1 MKKLNFD
8 LFHAG
13 SFAALLL
20 LVAVMALNLPAFLG
34 VIAAGSFLAVA
45 VVTAIHHAEAIAL
58 KVGPALGT
66 LILAIAVTVI
76 EAGLILVMMANQSD
90 NSAVVARDTV
100 FSAVIIVTNGIIGFC
115 FLLGGLKQKELEFRV
130 EGTNDLLAVLAT
142 LVGITLILPNFTTTV
157 PGPVYSQSQLIFVS
171 IAALVV
177 YASLVIAQTITHKD
191 YFSTVSRAEVME
203 LAPPPTK
210 HAAILSS
217 IALVVSLV
225 AVVGLAKYL
234 SPSIE
239 AGLESVGA
247 PKSAVGIVIALLVLL
262 PEAGAALTAAR
273 TNQLQTS
280 LNLALGSG
288 AASVALTL
296 PVVCVYSITTGQQVS
311 LGLDSKGIAFALI
324 TFMVAGLTH
333 GTGKSTF
340 LKGMVHLVILLSFIV
355 LSFVP

>member
-1 MKKLNFD
+1 MKKLHID
-8 LFHAG
+8 IFHLG

-20 LVAVMALNLPAFLG
+20 LAALMAVNIPSFLG
-34 VIAAGSFLAVA
+34 VTAAGLFLAVA
-45 VVTAIHHAEAIAL
+45 VVTAIHHAETIAI

-66 LILAIAVTVI
+66 LILAVAVTVI
-76 EAGLILVMMANQSD
+76 EAGLVLVMMANESP

-115 FLLGGLKQKELEFRV
+115 FLLGGLKQKELEFKV

-157 PGPVYSQSQLIFVS
+157 PGPAYSHSQLIFVS
-171 IAALVV
+171 IAALIV
-177 YASLVIAQTITHKD
+177 YASLVVAQTVTHKE
-191 YFSTVSRAEVME
+191 YFSTVSRGEVMD
-203 LAPPPTK
+203 LAPPPTN
-210 HAAILSS
+210 HAAIMSAV
-217 IALVVSLV
+217 ALVLSLV
-225 AVVGLAKYL
+225 AVVGLAKFL

-288 AASVALTL
+288 AASVALTI
-296 PVVCVYSITTGQQVS
+296 PVVAVYSIMTGQQIS

-324 TFMVAGLTH
+324 TFMVSGLTH

-340 LKGMVHLVILLSFIV
+340 LKGMVHLVILLSYVV

>member
-1 MKKLNFD
+1 MQKLKFD
-8 LFHAG
+8 VFHSG
-13 SFAALLL
+13 SF
-20 LVAVMALNLPAFLG
+20 VAVLVLLAVMLFNLPLFFGVAAAGVFLG
-34 VIAAGSFLAVA
+34 IA
-45 VVTAIHHAEAIAL
+45 VVTAIHHAETIAL
-58 KVGPALGT
+58 KVGPSLGT

-76 EAGLILVMMANQSD
+76 EAGLILVMMSNESP

-115 FLLGGLKQKELEFRV
+115 FLLGGLKQKELEFKID
-130 EGTNDLLAVLAT
+130 GTNDLLAVLAT
-142 LVGITLILPNFTTTV
+142 LVGITLILPNFTTTI
-157 PGPVYSQSQLIFVS
+157 PGPAYSQSQLVFVS

-177 YASLVIAQTITHKD
+177 YASLVIAQTVTHKD
-191 YFSTVSRAEVME
+191 YFSTVSKAGVMD
-203 LAPPPTK
+203 LSPPPSNG
-210 HAAILSS
+210 AAILSAF
-217 IALVVSLV
+217 ALVLSLM

-239 AGLESVGA
+239 VGLESVGA

-262 PEAGAALTAAR
+262 PEAGAAVTAAR

-288 AASVALTL
+288 AASIALTL
-296 PVVCVYSITTGQQVS
+296 PVVCVYSIITGQQVS
-311 LGLDSKGIAFALI
+311 LGLDSKGITFAVI
-324 TFMVAGLTH
+324 TFMVSGLTH

-340 LKGMVHLVILLSFIV
+340 LKGMVHIVILVSFVV